1 MTPDHSF
8 QTTDYPSSYGSVPL
22 TTCHIFDGLPLR
34 HAFTTRG
41 GGVSTGAQ
49 ASLNLDHKQDTVEN
63 VYQNHLR
70 LAAALGYDPRAMVS
84 TRQIHSAI
92 IRTAGDTDAGLHL
105 SGPVPY
111 ECDGLITDQPGRPL
125 IVYSADCI
133 PVLLYAPDV
142 HAVAALHAG
151 WRGTA
156 ADIAAHGVKR
166 LQAVFGADPQQ
177 MIAAI
182 GPGISSCC
190 FSTHDDVP
198 QAMLTAF
205 GRGVNTFI
213 VPEPNSPGRFH
224 VDLKA
229 INSWRLQTAGVPT
242 ANIAVSPECTCCLP
256 DKYWSHRASGG
267 NRGGQAAVIMLLEK
281 A

>member
-1 MTPDHSF
+1 MPFDHTF
-8 QTTDYPSSYGSVPL
+8 RTVDFGAVPL
-22 TTCHIFDGLPLR
+22 TICRIFDGMPIR
-34 HAFTTRG
+34 HAFTTRAG
-41 GGVSTGAQ
+41 GISTGAQ

-63 VYQNHLR
+63 VYQNHLI
-70 LAAALGYDPRAMVS
+70 LADALGYDPHAMVS

-92 IRTAGDTDAGLHL
+92 IRIAGAKDAGQHL
-105 SGPVPY
+105 DGPVPY

-125 IVYSADCI
+125 IAYSADCI

-156 ADIAAHGVKR
+156 ADIAAHGVRR
-166 LQAVFGADPQQ
+166 LQEGYGADPRQ

-182 GPGISSCC
+182 GPGIANCC
-190 FSTHDDVP
+190 FTTHDDVP
-198 QAMLTAF
+198 RAMQEAF
-205 GRGVNTFI
+205 GTEVNAFI
-213 VPEPNSPGRFH
+213 TPEADSPGRFH

-229 INSWRLQTAGVPT
+229 INSWRLQTAGVP
-242 ANIAVSPECTCCLP
+242 ADSIAVSPECTCCLP

-267 NRGGQAAVIMLLEK
+267 NRGGQAAVIMLAERP
-281 A
+281 